1 MSDTQPSKNN
11 IKRNHKMALNN
22 NRDRQRTRVVF
33 VPVGGGG
40 SNIKTEE
47 LSVSENGTYEA
58 GEDKAY
64 SKVTV
69 KVTKPLGTVKIAG
82 TGMKLGYSSF
92 SKVPEWVDFEGV
104 TDMNKM
110 FYFCGNLSTIPEIDS
125 SKVTDM
131 TSMFDFCKSLTTI
144 PLIDTSS
151 VTNMDSM
158 FNYCESLTT
167 IPLIDTSSVTNMN
180 SMFYHCESLTTI
192 PLIDTSSVTNMNSMF
207 NACYLL
213 TTIPQLDTSRVTR
226 MISMFSYCESLTT
239 IPLIDTSSVTSMGSM
254 LYRCYKL
261 TDLGGFIGLKC
272 DLDLYDSPLITH
284 ESLLNVINKA
294 ADVTASPATLTLGS
308 TNLAKL
314 TDEEKAIATN
324 KGWTL
329 A

>member
-1 MSDTQPSKNN
+1 
-11 IKRNHKMALNN
+11 MALNN

-110 FYFCGNLSTIPEIDS
+110 FYVCGNLSTIPLIDTS
-125 SKVTDM
+125 SVTDM

-151 VTNMDSM
+151 VTNMHSM
-158 FNYCESLTT
+158 FN
-167 IPLIDTSSVTNMN
+167 
-180 SMFYHCESLTTI
+180 HCESLTTI
-192 PLIDTSSVTNMNSMF
+192 PLIDTSSVTNMRSMF
-207 NACYLL
+207 DHC
-213 TTIPQLDTSRVTR
+213 V
-226 MISMFSYCESLTT
+226 SLTT
-239 IPLIDTSSVTSMGSM
+239 IPLIDTSSVTNMYYMFDSCYSLTTIPQLDTSSVTDINYM
-254 LYRCYKL
+254 LYRCSKL
-261 TDLGGFIGLKC
+261 TDLGGFVGLKC
-272 DLDLYDSPLITH
+272 NLDLSDSSLITH
-284 ESLLNVINKA
+284 DSLMNVINKA
-294 ADVTASPATLTLGS
+294 ADVTASPKTLTLGS

-314 TDEEKAIATN
+314 SDEEKAIATN

>member
-1 MSDTQPSKNN
+1 
-11 IKRNHKMALNN
+11 
-22 NRDRQRTRVVF
+22 
-33 VPVGGGG
+33 
-40 SNIKTEE
+40 
-47 LSVSENGTYEA
+47 
-58 GEDKAY
+58 
-64 SKVTV
+64 
-69 KVTKPLGTVKIAG
+69 
-82 TGMKLGYSSF
+82 
-92 SKVPEWVDFEGV
+92 
-104 TDMNKM
+104 
-110 FYFCGNLSTIPEIDS
+110 
-125 SKVTDM
+125 
-131 TSMFDFCKSLTTI
+131 
-144 PLIDTSS
+144 
-151 VTNMDSM
+151 
-158 FNYCESLTT
+158 
-167 IPLIDTSSVTNMN
+167 
-180 SMFYHCESLTTI
+180 MFYHCESLTTI